1 MRARRYTLILSAIN
15 IAKTQGF
22 PQRLRFAV
30 TGIVHAL
37 RHEGSL
43 RFQALALVAVLIV
56 LASGHLA
63 PIWWALVVLAS
74 AGVLAAELFNTAI
87 EHLADHLHPEVHPQI
102 RVVKDC
108 AAGAVLLMAC
118 GAIGLAIALAIELFR
133 SHHGHF

>member
-1 MRARRYTLILSAIN
+1 LRARRYTLILSAIN
-15 IAKTQGF
+15 IAKNQGF
-22 PQRLRFAV
+22 PQRLRFALA
-30 TGIVHAL
+30 GIAHAL

-56 LASGHLA
+56 LAIGHLA
-63 PIWWALVVLAS
+63 PIWWALVVLTS

-108 AAGAVLLMAC
+108 AAAAVLLMSC
-118 GAIGLAIALAIELFR
+118 GAIGIAIALGFELLR
-133 SHHGHF
+133 SHHWHL